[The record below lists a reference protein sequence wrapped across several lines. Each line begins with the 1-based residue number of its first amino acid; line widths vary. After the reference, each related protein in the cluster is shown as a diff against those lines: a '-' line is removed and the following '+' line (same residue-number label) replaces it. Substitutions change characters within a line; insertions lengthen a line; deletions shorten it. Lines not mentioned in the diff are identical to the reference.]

1 MPILACMV
9 IEVRFHLRGPE
20 APRLNIGLLPSYF
33 NTTMFRFYGDRWQPV
48 QCEYA
53 DRVEQEHLQRFLSHK
68 MADYV
73 WDATTSTRLEKQ
85 VSRGKK
91 GEGTF
96 AVQCALDLGGLKVSW
111 ALGTSCSLS
120 HILGPQ

>member
-9 IEVRFHLRGPE
+9 IEVRFHLRGSE
-20 APRLNIGLLPSYF
+20 APRLHIGLFSSYF
-33 NTTMFRFYGDRWQPV
+33 NATMFRFYGDRWQPV

-85 VSRGKK
+85 VRRR
-91 GEGTF
+91 TWHF
-96 AVQCALDLGGLKVSW
+96 CRALCIGLVR
-111 ALGTSCSLS
+111 LE
-120 HILGPQ
+120 IELGPRGWLLSVSHS